1 MGGYFITAC
10 TQNRKILFDK
20 EPVQKLIEKWWWEL
34 ANKFPTIEL
43 DAFVIMPN
51 HIHGIIFLKGIEEN
65 IGVAFDRKLE
75 DDDTADVGVDLCV
88 NPKKVN
94 HKKNIKG
101 RHKGLPEQETALGEL
116 PTLGTIVQWF
126 KTMITNEYIVNVKS
140 QNWNAFNKRLFQR
153 NYYEHIIRNNES
165 LNRIRHYILTN
176 PDRWEKDIENPKNM
190 YEKGRVVYPND
201 SFLETYYQSIVEKD

>member
-75 DDDTADVGVDLCV
+75 DDDTADVGVD
-88 NPKKVN
+88 
-94 HKKNIKG
+94 
-101 RHKGLPEQETALGEL
+101 
-116 PTLGTIVQWF
+116 
-126 KTMITNEYIVNVKS
+126 
-140 QNWNAFNKRLFQR
+140 
-153 NYYEHIIRNNES
+153 
-165 LNRIRHYILTN
+165 
-176 PDRWEKDIENPKNM
+176 
-190 YEKGRVVYPND
+190 
-201 SFLETYYQSIVEKD
+201 